1 MPATTVTELLA
12 AACRPSANGVP
23 RIGLDTNCVQY
34 YISNPPVQP
43 WADCLDP
50 IFQAGVAGQ
59 AELYVSTVVVSELL
73 AHVHFAHRD
82 NTGYD
87 PELDLMA
94 IMNRHFRILEVDGA
108 VARAAGRL
116 RGNFAPGDRLTL
128 ETPDALIGATSLNHN
143 HTLFVTNDA
152 QLADALPPGACV
164 YLRDVALEWLAE
176 QFPTP
181 CFADPNPV
189 QTKSRGPG
197 LPGNPTPASLELG
210 SIQPDPTAKWDRILA
225 DALNVAAAINEPCI
239 FFVLTAKNGRRW
251 ETIEVLFWHAGMN
264 ENRPVRKILRRVY
277 EHLEYSVRTGVAA
290 NTQHRLHAFLASS
303 LARARQRQT
312 QASFNS
318 KSGRKREA
326 DSWCEYLGPLRQFR
340 DVLSLPQTTCL
351 LCEDGAARPLSGAVA
366 AEFLR
371 RAGAVLGWEVAS

>member
-1 MPATTVTELLA
+1 MPATTATQLLA
-12 AACRPSANGVP
+12 AACQPSAEGLP

-59 AELYVSTVVVSELL
+59 VELYVSTVVVSELL
-73 AHVHFAHRD
+73 AHVHFAHRN

-108 VARAAGRL
+108 VASAAGRL
-116 RGNFAPGDRLTL
+116 RGNYAPGDKLTL
-128 ETPDALIGATSLNHN
+128 KTPDALIGATSLNHN

-176 QFPTP
+176 QFPSP
-181 CFADPNPV
+181 CLADPEPV
-189 QTKSRGPG
+189 QMKSRGPG

-210 SIQPDPTAKWDRILA
+210 SIQPAPTAKWDRILA

-251 ETIEVLFWHAGMN
+251 ETTEVLFWNAGMN
-264 ENRPVRKILRRVY
+264 ERRPWRKILRRLV
-277 EHLEYSVRTGVAA
+277 EHLGYSRQTGSAA
-290 NTQHRLHAFLASS
+290 NKKHRVHAFVASS

-318 KSGRKREA
+318 KTDHQREA
-326 DSWCEYLGPLRQFR
+326 DAWCEYLGPFR
-340 DVLSLPQTTCL
+340 LFREVLSLPQTTCL
-351 LCEDGAARPLSGAVA
+351 LCEDGVPRAL
-366 AEFLR
+366 
-371 RAGAVLGWEVAS
+371 AGAHTADFVRHACTVLGWGAEQ